1 MKTGNQNEHGVDV
14 VQFMSLAAP
23 HRWSVVRSYLQDS
36 NATFDEGPFTSVSA
50 EWDHSPAFRNP
61 DTALMEREPDSVVD
75 RFCDT
80 EEIYGTRRQEA
91 HWLYERLGAIRT
103 LSKLRRE
110 KQEKDNDRLQDKLR
124 KRRQSRPLKPHRPI
138 QCFQSPTAL
147 TKTVKLPSIY
157 TTSNGLLG
165 NWESS
170 GFSKAE
176 YNRLHDHIYAA
187 IVAGKTNEQI
197 SNDMGSE
204 YGDFV
209 LNALRRKFEWLEQQF
224 PHVAN
229 NIRKRLGIAIIGD

>member
-61 DTALMEREPDSVVD
+61 DTALMECEPDSVVD
-75 RFCDT
+75 RFCDA
-80 EEIYGTRRQEA
+80 EEIYGTRRREA
-91 HWLYERLGAIRT
+91 HWMYERLGAIRT
-103 LSKLRRE
+103 LDKLRRE
-110 KQEKDNDRLQDKLR
+110 KQEKDNDRLQEKLR
-124 KRRQSRPLKPHRPI
+124 KRRRSHLKPRRPS
-138 QCFQSPTAL
+138 QCPQSPPAL
-147 TKTVKLPSIY
+147 TQTVALPSIY

-176 YNRLHDHIYAA
+176 YNRLHDHIYTA
-187 IVAGKTNEQI
+187 IVAGKTNERI
-197 SNDMGSE
+197 SNGLGPE
-204 YGDFV
+204 YDDFV
-209 LNALRRKFEWLEQQF
+209 LNALRRKFEWLEQKL

-229 NIRKRLGIAIIGD
+229 NIRKRLGIALIGG